1 MIMRIAV
8 STRSSSSFQLK
19 YSSLKYQ
26 LYGCIH
32 TARIHAQTYT
42 HTTEVLSKGAQVPLC
57 SIPSQGD
64 SFQLKTMVC
73 KTQNC
78 LVAAFL
84 TLISEPNT
92 PETKYLFFCSGQFS
106 KPKTSTPLKEH
117 ASKAPITRDRKSKWK
132 QRLLVVTFH
141 SVSSSI
147 GSLQFLYA

>member
-1 MIMRIAV
+1 MIMRTAV

-32 TARIHAQTYT
+32 TARTHTYT
-42 HTTEVLSKGAQVPLC
+42 HTTEVLSKGTQVPLC

-73 KTQNC
+73 KTQKC

-117 ASKAPITRDRKSKWK
+117 ATKAPITRDRKSKWK